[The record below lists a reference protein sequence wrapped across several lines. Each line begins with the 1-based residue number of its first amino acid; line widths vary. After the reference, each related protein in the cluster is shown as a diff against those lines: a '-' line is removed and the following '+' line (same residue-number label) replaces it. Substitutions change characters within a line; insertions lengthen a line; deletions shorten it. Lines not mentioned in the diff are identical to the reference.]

1 MQTWWEKVWLEPTRR
16 QTNLQG
22 CLVQSWSTVARQ
34 EERAQVQVSPGGWAK
49 RSKVMGVHLLAGDT
63 WPGISVGIR
72 RPQEVIVQGA
82 GKQRL
87 VGRGKGIREPGRG
100 LECLYEEDQ
109 REVVTGLQV
118 GLRVAEGLGALGGMG
133 HQWTSPHVHE
143 QSSRSKQK
151 QNKLKKKSPPSSVS
165 LLPSVD
171 EA

>member
-1 MQTWWEKVWLEPTRR
+1 M
-16 QTNLQG
+16 
-22 CLVQSWSTVARQ
+22 
-34 EERAQVQVSPGGWAK
+34 
-49 RSKVMGVHLLAGDT
+49 
-63 WPGISVGIR
+63 
-72 RPQEVIVQGA
+72 
-82 GKQRL
+82 
-87 VGRGKGIREPGRG
+87 GRGKGIREPGRG

-118 GLRVAEGLGALGGMG
+118 GLRVAEGLGTLGGMG

-151 QNKLKKKSPPSSVS
+151 QNKLKKKFSPSSVS